1 MTRREAADI
10 LLRCLDIIDFESY
23 AELIPGEH
31 KAMELAV
38 SALMGEDEDERA
50 ES

>member
-10 LLRCLDIIDFESY
+10 LLRCLDVIDFEDY

-31 KAMELAV
+31 KAMELAYAV
-38 SALMGEDEDERA
+38 LMGEGEDE
-50 ES
+50 SDT